1 LARLEQDEKA
11 CRVCFSSYELKVA
24 VFLPGMGQL
33 VVALAAEGFFC
44 AMQVVAFHFAP
55 YGIWRGGRVKF
66 EQFVHMRD
74 V

>member
-1 LARLEQDEKA
+1 MSSLLLIVRAKGRSLFTRNGPARGGA
-11 CRVCFSSYELKVA
+11 GS
-24 VFLPGMGQL
+24 G
-33 VVALAAEGFFC
+33 GFFC